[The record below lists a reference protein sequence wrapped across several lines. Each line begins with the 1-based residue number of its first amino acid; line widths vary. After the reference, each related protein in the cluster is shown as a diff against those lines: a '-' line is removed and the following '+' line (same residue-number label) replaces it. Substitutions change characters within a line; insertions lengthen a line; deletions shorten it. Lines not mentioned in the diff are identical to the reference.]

1 MKLQSKPVLAGVIPD
16 KTTRKRGG
24 AGEPTKPGSLN
35 IPVGNLQ
42 ALASELHQS
51 ATQGLFEYPRNW
63 VLTARVVAF
72 MFITLGLLRL
82 LLVVLPFVQAVIQ
95 QTPVDRLSISVWEI
109 AGVSVGVLL
118 SVALPE
124 LLLNLF
130 PSLKVTPQGL
140 GRLKLSHWE

>member
-1 MKLQSKPVLAGVIPD
+1 MLASDTGWDARVLGHLLALDWYLCMALAWGRLVLYGLHAGTGVMLPYRLEACAMKLQSKPVLAGVIPD

-82 LLVVLPFVQAVIQ
+82 LLVV
-95 QTPVDRLSISVWEI
+95 
-109 AGVSVGVLL
+109 
-118 SVALPE
+118 
-124 LLLNLF
+124 
-130 PSLKVTPQGL
+130 
-140 GRLKLSHWE
+140 